1 MVHTI
6 LLPLLCVLH
15 ELIAWNI
22 RQLEVVWGDGHI
34 VGFDSERP
42 LS

>member
-6 LLPLLCVLH
+6 LLPLLRTLH
-15 ELIAWNI
+15 GFIAWNI
-22 RQLEVVWGDGHI
+22 RQPEVVWEDGHI

-42 LS
+42 L